1 MKPSKDSKR
10 IWIRTKNQL
19 TEAEEKQRKFDHGYV
34 IKFLQK
40 KDFANPGFELDSKG
54 RMILI
59 DNKTGTPLKLTEI
72 LIDEIS
78 KKTGL
83 LSGKWLIYVQRE
95 HVDKLWNEIQKL
107 ADEDKIWS
115 AKVSTS
121 AHPWA
126 SEGKHVICVYTE
138 NYLDERDVIKTREV
152 LRQIGIENR
161 LTYKPDIYTLLG
173 IYSDNKKSFNLNRVT
188 RYII

>member
-1 MKPSKDSKR
+1 MKPSKDSNR

-19 TEAEEKQRKFDHGYV
+19 TEAEEKQRKFDHDYV
-34 IKFLQK
+34 IRFLK
-40 KDFANPGFELDSKG
+40 KKGFANPDFKLDSKE

-59 DNKTGTPLKLTEI
+59 DKKTSKPLKLTEI

-78 KKTGL
+78 QRTGL
-83 LSGKWLIYVQRE
+83 LSGKWLIYVQKE
-95 HVDKLWNEIQKL
+95 HVDKLWDKIEKL
-107 ADEDKIWS
+107 ADKGKIWS
-115 AKVSTS
+115 AKVSTT

-138 NYLDERDVIKTREV
+138 NYLDERDIMKTREV
-152 LRQIGIENR
+152 LRQIGIRTR

-188 RYII
+188 RYIS